1 MADTEVQLTITVDA
15 DALEGIAELLKQH
28 DATSATDLVS
38 GPLQEHGDIFAGLM
52 MKFYMREGSSRV
64 PMDPEGELG
73 QSIGYRL
80 VSGKGKIPKIE
91 VGILNGPDY
100 AEEYLAGTSGGSKLL
115 NKDALFRWLK
125 EKKKLDAEKSRRKNP
140 RFKKARSQKK
150 KFTKAGKRRKG
161 QRKQLGKAE
170 AKRRH
175 FGAIYATMSKDGI
188 ASHDFVSKAFAS
200 SNWQATLDHM
210 GATLAKIL
218 EKQLHTAMLAAST
231 LKRRGIAP
239 TEFARAGRTFRG
251 ARSIRT
257 GRFTGTRRLFR
268 RR

>member
-15 DALEGIAELLKQH
+15 AALEGIAELLKQH
-28 DATSATDLVS
+28 SAASATDLVS

-52 MKFYMREGSSRV
+52 MQFYIREGSSRV
-64 PMDPEGELG
+64 PMDPEGDLG
-73 QSIGYRL
+73 SSIGYRL
-80 VSGKGKIPKIE
+80 ISGKGAIPRIE
-91 VGILNGPDY
+91 VGIINGPDY
-100 AEEYLAGTSGGSKLL
+100 AEAYLSGSAPGKKL
-115 NKDALFRWLK
+115 NKDALFAWLK
-125 EKKKLDAEKSRRKNP
+125 EKKKLQAEKSRRNNP

-150 KFTKAGKRRKG
+150 KFTKSGKRRKG
-161 QRKQLGKAE
+161 QRKQLSKAE

-175 FGAIYATMSKDGI
+175 LGAVYMDMSNSGI
-188 ASHDFVSKAFAS
+188 APHDFVQKAFAS
-200 SNWQATLDHM
+200 PNWQATLDHM
-210 GATLAKIL
+210 GVTLAKIL

-231 LKRRGIAP
+231 LKRRGITP
-239 TEFARAGRTFRG
+239 TEFPRAGRTFRG